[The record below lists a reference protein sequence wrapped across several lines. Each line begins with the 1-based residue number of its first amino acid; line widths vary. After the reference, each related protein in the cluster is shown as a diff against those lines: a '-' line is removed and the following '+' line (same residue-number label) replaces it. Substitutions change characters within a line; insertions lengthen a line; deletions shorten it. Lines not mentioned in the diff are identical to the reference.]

1 MRVVMG
7 YILPR
12 RFTVEILA
20 TLLVFALCMA
30 GLGVGIIL
38 SQSGLRGTCGS
49 DPILN
54 KKGEALTCGACPKKE
69 AEVCPSDDPLVAL
82 AQIGSPTRDLDH

>member
-1 MRVVMG
+1 MEV
-7 YILPR
+7 
-12 RFTVEILA
+12 FA
-20 TLLVFALCMA
+20 TLLVFVLCMV
-30 GLGVGIIL
+30 GLGTGILL

-69 AEVCPSDDPLVAL
+69 AEVCPTDDPLVAL
-82 AQIGSPTRDLDH
+82 AQIANPSKDLQH